1 MCAKCCLHVVLST
14 FTRCGPMSSPFA
26 TFIRALRLRSGMRQ
40 HELARLLGYE
50 QAYVSAIELGTK
62 PPSEEFLEKL
72 DRILSLNDRDKLD
85 MRLAAQ
91 RSRRR
96 FVLPA
101 DVPTETYLLCH
112 ELWQKIDRL
121 YPAQIRAL
129 RELVRI
135 DELLADE
142 PTYGPARLRR
152 RKSKEDAEM

>member
-1 MCAKCCLHVVLST
+1 
-14 FTRCGPMSSPFA
+14 MSSPFT
-26 TFIRALRLRSGMRQ
+26 TFIRDLRLRSGMRQ
-40 HELARLLGYE
+40 HELAKLLGYE

-62 PPSEEFLEKL
+62 PPSDEFLGKL
-72 DRILSLNDRDKLD
+72 GTSLSLNERDNLD
-85 MRLAAQ
+85 MRLAVEK
-91 RSRRR
+91 SRRR

-112 ELWQKIDRL
+112 ELWAKIDRL

-152 RKSKEDAEM
+152 RRSKEDAEM

>member
-1 MCAKCCLHVVLST
+1 
-14 FTRCGPMSSPFA
+14 MSSPFA
-26 TFIRALRLRSGMRQ
+26 TFLRELRLRSGMRQ
-40 HELARLLGYE
+40 HELAKLLGYE

-62 PPSEEFLEKL
+62 PPSDEFLAKL
-72 DRILSLNDRDKLD
+72 DRSLSLNDRDNLD
-85 MRLAAQ
+85 MRLAAEK
-91 RSRRR
+91 SRRR

-112 ELWQKIDRL
+112 ELWEKIDRL

-152 RKSKEDAEM
+152 RRSKEGAEM

>member
-1 MCAKCCLHVVLST
+1 
-14 FTRCGPMSSPFA
+14 MSSPFA